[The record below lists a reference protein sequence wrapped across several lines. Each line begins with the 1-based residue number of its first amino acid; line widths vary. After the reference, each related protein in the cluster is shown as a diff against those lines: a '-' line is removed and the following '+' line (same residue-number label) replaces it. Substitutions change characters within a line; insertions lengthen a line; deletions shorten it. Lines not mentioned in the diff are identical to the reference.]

1 MSLERSIKSNNMN
14 TEEKGLLLKE
24 YSNRLPYGVKMR
36 RPNKTTVLQVDGVCR
51 SGGLGYV
58 TYIDTNGQNESYGEI
73 SANGLVLF
81 PIECLTKPITIASYN
96 DGKPFVPI
104 EELLK
109 IKHADF
115 YNEVIGTRYEDIVIS
130 KNHSVPAAC
139 FGLMA
144 TKGITV
150 RTFPPEMPN
159 NTPHYIIEKL
169 NEWHINYR
177 LPAHLFVPVTETF
190 NPYK

>member
-1 MSLERSIKSNNMN
+1 MK
-14 TEEKGLLLKE
+14 TEDQQLLLKDLCQ
-24 YSNRLPYGVKMR
+24 RLPYGVNIL
-36 RPNKTTVLQVDGVCR
+36 RPDGKTVLPMKGIDGESMIFKEVG
-51 SGGLGYV
+51 SPYI
-58 TYIDTNGQNESYGEI
+58 TYGCLDGKSKP
-73 SANGLVLF
+73 VLH
-81 PIECLTKPITIASYN
+81 PLSCLTKPITIASYN
-96 DGKPFVPI
+96 DGEPFVPI

-144 TKGITV
+144 TRGITV

-177 LPAHLFVPVTETF
+177 LPDHLFVPVTEEF
-190 NPYK
+190 NPYA

>member
-1 MSLERSIKSNNMN
+1 MGCIYENPYDMKA
-14 TEEKGLLLKE
+14 EDQQLLFKDLCQ
-24 YSNRLPYGVKMR
+24 RLPYGVVMDQISKPSFTGQ
-36 RPNKTTVLQVDGVCR
+36 PNNVCEVKLTV
-51 SGGLGYV
+51 Y
-58 TYIDTNGQNESYGEI
+58 NI
-73 SANGLVLF
+73 SSFVGKLPYRVLSQK
-81 PIECLTKPITIASYN
+81 PILHPLSCLTKPITIASYN
-96 DGKPFVPI
+96 DGEPFVPI

-144 TKGITV
+144 TRGITV

-177 LPAHLFVPVTETF
+177 LPDHLFVPVTDEF
-190 NPYK
+190 NPY